1 MLVTI
6 IVSVLIFGYAAFVIR
21 KKVKNVREGK
31 FCSCGCGGCARNC
44 KAKIPEE

>member
-21 KKVKNVREGK
+21 KKVKDAREGK
-31 FCSCGCGGCARNC
+31 FCNCGCGGCTKNC